1 MIGASLLMVVGTAG
15 AAETHEPA
23 TIRLPVRNEAKV
35 PADVLDDSRQEVGRI
50 FARAGF
56 EVMWT
61 DAVPGLTVKI
71 VLDALGYDRAAS
83 QVMGVAV
90 PAKSGAIVQVFFRQ
104 VWLFA
109 RDYRVDPGAMLGHVI
124 AHEVGHVLLA
134 THLHS
139 ATGLMRGAWDDAQMR
154 DVARGELT
162 FTDRQA
168 RRIRSAINRP
178 W

>member
-1 MIGASLLMVVGTAG
+1 MIGAALLMVVGTAG
-15 AAETHEPA
+15 AAETPEPA
-23 TIRLPVRNEAKV
+23 TIRLQLRNEAKV
-35 PADVLDDSRQEVGRI
+35 PEDVLDQSRQEVGRI
-50 FARAGF
+50 LARAGF

-61 DAVPGLTVKI
+61 DAGPRFTVKI

-83 QVMGVAV
+83 HVMGVAV

-104 VWLFA
+104 VGLFA
-109 RDYRVDPGAMLGHVI
+109 RTHRVDPGAMLGHVI

-139 ATGLMRGAWDDAQMR
+139 ATGLMRGAWDAAQMR

-162 FTDRQA
+162 FTDGQA
-168 RRIRSAINRP
+168 RKIRASVNRL

>member
-1 MIGASLLMVVGTAG
+1 MIGAALLMIVGTAV
-15 AAETHEPA
+15 AAETPEPA
-23 TIRLPVRNEAKV
+23 TIRLQLRNEAKV
-35 PADVLDDSRQEVGRI
+35 PEAVLDESRQEVGRI

-56 EVMWT
+56 EVIWT
-61 DAVPGLTVKI
+61 DAEPGLTVSI
-71 VLDALGYDRAAS
+71 GLDALGYDRAAS

-90 PAKSGAIVQVFFRQ
+90 PAKSGATVQVFIRQ

-109 RDYRVDPGAMLGHVI
+109 RTYRVGRGAMLGHVI

-134 THLHS
+134 THFHS

-154 DVARGELT
+154 DLASGDLT
-162 FTDRQA
+162 FTDGQA
-168 RRIRSAINRP
+168 RRIRAAVNRH

>member
-1 MIGASLLMVVGTAG
+1 MIVAAVLMVVGTAG
-15 AAETHEPA
+15 AAETQEPA
-23 TIRLPVRNEAKV
+23 TIRLQLRNEAKV
-35 PADVLDDSRQEVGRI
+35 PEDVLDESRQEVGRI

-61 DAVPGLTVKI
+61 DAAPQLTVNI

-90 PAKSGAIVQVFFRQ
+90 PAKSGAIVMVFFRQ
-104 VWLFA
+104 VGLFA
-109 RDYRVDPGAMLGHVI
+109 RTYRVDPVAMLGHVI

-139 ATGLMRGAWDDAQMR
+139 ATGLMRGAWDHAQMR
-154 DVARGELT
+154 EVARGGLT
-162 FTDRQA
+162 FTDGQA
-168 RRIRSAINRP
+168 RKIRAAINHPR
-178 W
+178 